1 MIKEGSKNHLM
12 LIAIAI
18 FALSFYVYLQKLN
31 PRKYNGEYY
40 ARTNFSTLQDEFVVK
55 VQKCRMYRGSWML
68 INDSI
73 SINMRGTEELRQK
86 TSHSCPEIGTV
97 VSKKTNK
104 RYIEFLYSNN
114 MKQSMKC
121 FD

>member
-1 MIKEGSKNHLM
+1 
-12 LIAIAI
+12 
-18 FALSFYVYLQKLN
+18 
-31 PRKYNGEYY
+31 
-40 ARTNFSTLQDEFVVK
+40 
-55 VQKCRMYRGSWML
+55 MYRGSWML

-86 TSHSCPEIGTV
+86 TSHSCPKIGTV